1 MQIQLSEHFTY
12 KKLIRFTLP
21 TIFMMIFTSIYG
33 IVDGIFVSNLVGSD
47 SFAAVNLTVPILM
60 IMASVGFMFGTG
72 GSALVS
78 KILGEGDKEKAN
90 ELFSMLTYLLVAIGV
105 VFTIG
110 GLILLRPVASLLKAE
125 GDILEDCVIY
135 GSTLMFSMIPFL
147 LQHYFQSFLIVA
159 EKPNMGLVVSLCAG
173 ITNIVL
179 DFLFIYVFKMGLFG
193 AAIATAISEC
203 VGGIVPLTFFIVS
216 KDSPLKLRKAKF
228 DGKAVF
234 QTCTN
239 GSSEML
245 THISLSAVNML
256 YNFQLMKFIGS
267 DGVVAYGIIMYV
279 SFTFISAFL
288 GYSIGSAPIVSY
300 HYGAGNVDELKNLL
314 KKSLRLVI
322 GASVVL
328 TILAELAS
336 KLLASIFVSY
346 DPNLLELTTRAIQIY
361 SISFLFSGFS
371 IYASS
376 FFTALNN
383 GVVSAIISFL
393 RTLVFEVVAILV
405 LPLILG
411 LNGIWLAVVIAELA
425 AVILIYIRKYIRK
438 RRLLN
443 LLF

>member
-33 IVDGIFVSNLVGSD
+33 VVDGIFVSNIVGSD
-47 SFAAVNLTVPILM
+47 SFAAVNLITPVLM

-78 KILGEGDKEKAN
+78 KVLGEGDKQRAN
-90 ELFSMLTYLLVAIGV
+90 QYFSMLTYILLVLGV
-105 VFTIG
+105 IFTIVG
-110 GLILLRPVASLLKAE
+110 MFFIRPVATLLGAE
-125 GDILEDCVIY
+125 GNILKDCVTY
-135 GSTLMFSMIPFL
+135 GSILMFSMIPFL

-159 EKPNMGLVVSLCAG
+159 EKPKMGLVVSLCAG
-173 ITNIVL
+173 ITNIIL
-179 DFLFIYVFKMGLFG
+179 DFLFVYVFRWGLIG
-193 AAIATAISEC
+193 AAVATALSEC
-203 VGGIVPLTFFIVS
+203 IGGIVPLTFFIFS

-256 YNFQLMKFIGS
+256 YNMQLMKYIGS

-279 SFTFISAFL
+279 SFAFISAFL
-288 GYSIGSAPIVSY
+288 GYSIGSSPIVSY
-300 HYGAGNVDELKNLL
+300 HYGANNTDELKNLF
-314 KKSLRLVI
+314 KKSLIILI
-322 GASVVL
+322 SSSVVL
-328 TILAELAS
+328 TLLAELSA
-336 KLLASIFVSY
+336 KLLAGIFVSY
-346 DPNLLELTTRAIQIY
+346 DPNLLALTARAIRIY
-361 SISFLFSGFS
+361 SISFVMAGFN
-371 IYASS
+371 IYASA

-393 RTLVFEVVAILV
+393 RTLVFEVLAILI
-405 LPLILG
+405 LPEILG
-411 LNGIWLAVVIAELA
+411 IDGIWFAIVVAGVSSTIVSTIFLVAN
-425 AVILIYIRKYIRK
+425 RKKY
-438 RRLLN
+438 N
-443 LLF
+443 YV

>member
-1 MQIQLSEHFTY
+1 
-12 KKLIRFTLP
+12 
-21 TIFMMIFTSIYG
+21 MMIFTSIYG

-425 AVILIYIRKYIRK
+425 AVILSAT
-438 RRLLN
+438 
-443 LLF
+443 LLFVNRKKYQYI

>member
-33 IVDGIFVSNLVGSD
+33 VVDGIFVSNIVGSD
-47 SFAAVNLTVPILM
+47 SFAAVNLITPVLM

-78 KILGEGDKEKAN
+78 KVLGEGDKKRAN
-90 ELFSMLTYLLVAIGV
+90 QYFSMLTYILLVIGV
-105 VFTIG
+105 IFTIL
-110 GLILLRPVASLLKAE
+110 GLIFIKPVASLLRAE
-125 GDILEDCVIY
+125 GNILKDCVTY
-135 GSTLMFSMIPFL
+135 GSILMLSMIPFL

-159 EKPNMGLVVSLCAG
+159 EKPKMGLVVSLCAG
-173 ITNIVL
+173 ITNIIL
-179 DFLFIYVFKMGLFG
+179 DFLFVYAFRWGLIG
-193 AAIATAISEC
+193 AAVATAISEC
-203 VGGIVPLTFFIVS
+203 IGGIVPLTFFIVS
-216 KDSPLKLRKAKF
+216 KDSPLKLRKAKL

-256 YNFQLMKFIGS
+256 YNMQLMKYIGS

-279 SFTFISAFL
+279 SFAFISAFL
-288 GYSIGSAPIVSY
+288 GYSIGSSPIVSY
-300 HYGAGNVDELKNLL
+300 HYGANNTDELKNLF
-314 KKSLRLVI
+314 KKSLIILI
-322 GASVVL
+322 SSSVVL
-328 TILAELAS
+328 TILAELSA
-336 KLLASIFVSY
+336 KLLAGIFVSY
-346 DPNLLELTTRAIQIY
+346 DPNLLALTTRAIRIY
-361 SISFLFSGFS
+361 SISFVMAGFN

-393 RTLVFEVVAILV
+393 RTLVFEVLSILILPAILG
-405 LPLILG
+405 ID
-411 LNGIWLAVVIAELA
+411 GIWFAVVVSGIFSTIISTIFLVAN
-425 AVILIYIRKYIRK
+425 RKKY
-438 RRLLN
+438 N
-443 LLF
+443 YV

>member
-78 KILGEGDKEKAN
+78 KILGEGNKEKAN
-90 ELFSMLTYLLVAIGV
+90 ELFSMLTYLLIAIGI

-110 GLILLRPVASLLKAE
+110 GLILIRPVASLLKAE

-159 EKPNMGLVVSLCAG
+159 EKPKMGLVVSLCAG

-179 DFLFIYVFKMGLFG
+179 DFLFIYVFKMELFG

-203 VGGIVPLTFFIVS
+203 IGGIVPLTFFIVS

-234 QTCTN
+234 HTCTN

-300 HYGAGNVDELKNLL
+300 HYGAGNTDELKNLL

-411 LNGIWLAVVIAELA
+411 LNGIWLAVVVAELA
-425 AVILIYIRKYIRK
+425 ALILSAT
-438 RRLLN
+438 
-443 LLF
+443 LLFVNRKKYQYI

>member
-33 IVDGIFVSNLVGSD
+33 VVDGIFVSNIVGSD
-47 SFAAVNLTVPILM
+47 SFAAVNLITPVLM

-78 KILGEGDKEKAN
+78 KVLGEGDKQRAN
-90 ELFSMLTYLLVAIGV
+90 QYFSMLTYILLVLGV
-105 VFTIG
+105 IFTIVG
-110 GLILLRPVASLLKAE
+110 MFFIRPVATLLGAE
-125 GDILEDCVIY
+125 GNILKDCVTY
-135 GSTLMFSMIPFL
+135 GSILMFSMIPFL

-159 EKPNMGLVVSLCAG
+159 EKPKMGLVVSLCAG
-173 ITNIVL
+173 ITNIIL
-179 DFLFIYVFKMGLFG
+179 DFLFVYVFRWGLIG
-193 AAIATAISEC
+193 AAVATALSEC
-203 VGGIVPLTFFIVS
+203 IGGIVPLTFFIFS

-256 YNFQLMKFIGS
+256 YNMQLMKYIGS

-279 SFTFISAFL
+279 SFAFISAFL
-288 GYSIGSAPIVSY
+288 GYSIGSSPIVSY
-300 HYGAGNVDELKNLL
+300 HYGANNTDELKNLF
-314 KKSLRLVI
+314 KKSLIILI
-322 GASVVL
+322 SSSVVL
-328 TILAELAS
+328 TLLAELSA
-336 KLLASIFVSY
+336 KLLAGIFVSY
-346 DPNLLELTTRAIQIY
+346 DPNLLALTTRAIRIY
-361 SISFLFSGFS
+361 SISFVMAGFN
-371 IYASS
+371 IYASA

-393 RTLVFEVVAILV
+393 RTLVFEVLAILI
-405 LPLILG
+405 LPEILG
-411 LNGIWLAVVIAELA
+411 IDGIWFAIVVAGVFSTIVSTIFLVAN
-425 AVILIYIRKYIRK
+425 RKKY
-438 RRLLN
+438 N
-443 LLF
+443 YV

>member
-33 IVDGIFVSNLVGSD
+33 VVDGIFVSNIVGSD
-47 SFAAVNLTVPILM
+47 SFAAVNLITPVLM

-78 KILGEGDKEKAN
+78 KILGEGDKQRAN
-90 ELFSMLTYLLVAIGV
+90 QYFSMLTYILLVLGV
-105 VFTIG
+105 IFTIVG
-110 GLILLRPVASLLKAE
+110 MFFIRPVATLLGAE
-125 GDILEDCVIY
+125 GNILKDCVTY
-135 GSTLMFSMIPFL
+135 GSILMFSMIPFL

-159 EKPNMGLVVSLCAG
+159 EKPKMGLVVSLCAG
-173 ITNIVL
+173 ITNIIL
-179 DFLFIYVFKMGLFG
+179 DFLFVYVFRWGLIG
-193 AAIATAISEC
+193 AAVATALSEC
-203 VGGIVPLTFFIVS
+203 IGGIVPLTFFIFS

-256 YNFQLMKFIGS
+256 YNMQLMKYIGS

-279 SFTFISAFL
+279 SFAFISAFL
-288 GYSIGSAPIVSY
+288 GYSIGSSPIVSY
-300 HYGAGNVDELKNLL
+300 HYGANNTDELKNLF
-314 KKSLRLVI
+314 KKSLIILI
-322 GASVVL
+322 SSSVVL
-328 TILAELAS
+328 TLLAELSA
-336 KLLASIFVSY
+336 KLLAGIFVSY
-346 DPNLLELTTRAIQIY
+346 DPNLLALTARAIRIY
-361 SISFLFSGFS
+361 SISFVMAGFN
-371 IYASS
+371 IYASA

-393 RTLVFEVVAILV
+393 RTLVFEVLAILI
-405 LPLILG
+405 LPEILG
-411 LNGIWLAVVIAELA
+411 IDGIWFAIVVAGVSSTIVSTIFLVAN
-425 AVILIYIRKYIRK
+425 RKKY
-438 RRLLN
+438 N
-443 LLF
+443 YV

>member
-1 MQIQLSEHFTY
+1 
-12 KKLIRFTLP
+12 
-21 TIFMMIFTSIYG
+21 
-33 IVDGIFVSNLVGSD
+33 
-47 SFAAVNLTVPILM
+47 
-60 IMASVGFMFGTG
+60 MASVGFMFGTG

-425 AVILIYIRKYIRK
+425 AVILSAT
-438 RRLLN
+438 
-443 LLF
+443 LLFVNRKKYQYI

>member
-425 AVILIYIRKYIRK
+425 AVILSAT
-438 RRLLN
+438 
-443 LLF
+443 LLFVNRKKYQYI